1 MRRKLLLRSRLVRT
15 DLVAAYRE
23 MSEDEIREA
32 EAVEWAEATIADA
45 AHDPWKA
52 PPGSFDVIGY

>member
-32 EAVEWAEATIADA
+32 VEWAEATIADA

-52 PPGSFDVIGY
+52 PTGSFDVIGC